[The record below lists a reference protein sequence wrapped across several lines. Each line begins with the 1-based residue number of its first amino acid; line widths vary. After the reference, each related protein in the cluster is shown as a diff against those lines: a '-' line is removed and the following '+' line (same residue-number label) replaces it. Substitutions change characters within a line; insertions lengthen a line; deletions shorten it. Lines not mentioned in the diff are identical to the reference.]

1 MSKTR
6 TFVAVELDPTIA
18 QRASAVIT
26 RLKPYMPNARW
37 VENENLHLTLLFLGE
52 LSDQEL
58 AEACSQV
65 DWVAR
70 ANHPFSVRVA
80 GLGAFPSLSKPKTLW
95 LGATEGG
102 DSMMR
107 IHSDLQEAV
116 GHLMSKADNLPF
128 IPHLTLA
135 RLARGPSGLSPRFAE
150 VIAGLADYDAGSMP
164 VSHLTVFASEL
175 HRDGPEYHMLARCPL
190 GMSASEDFD
199 ED

>member
-18 QRASAVIT
+18 QRAAAVIT

-37 VENENLHLTLLFLGE
+37 VESENLHLTLLYLGE

-58 AEACSQV
+58 AEACSQT

-70 ANHPFSVRVA
+70 ANHPFTVRVA
-80 GLGAFPSLSKPKTLW
+80 GMGAFPSLSKPKTLW

-102 DSMMR
+102 EEMTR
-107 IHSDLQEAV
+107 IHSDLDEAV
-116 GHLMSKADNLPF
+116 GHLISKGDNLPYL
-128 IPHLTLA
+128 PHLTLA

-150 VIAGLADYDAGSMP
+150 VIASLADYDAGSMP
-164 VSHLTVFASEL
+164 VTHLTVFASEL
-175 HRDGPEYHMLARCPL
+175 HRDGPEYHMLARSPL
-190 GMSASEDFD
+190 GMSRSSGIE
-199 ED
+199 EE